1 MASPAAPSGNQSNL
15 GMAPNIG
22 SLLCYLP
29 CCLGLIVAVVA
40 AIIEKQSRLVRFHA
54 FQSLLL
60 HAAMFVLFV
69 AMTIVQVALA
79 FVGGGAVAL
88 LLWPLRLLV
97 GLGVLAVQ
105 IICMIKA
112 NAGEQY
118 ELPVIGEMAR
128 KWAQGA

>member
-79 FVGGGAVAL
+79 FAGGGAIAL

>member
-1 MASPAAPSGNQSNL
+1 
-15 GMAPNIG
+15 MAPNIG
-22 SLLCYLP
+22 ALLCYLP

-69 AMTIVQVALA
+69 ALTVVQIGLA
-79 FVGGGAVAL
+79 FVGGGVIAL
-88 LLWPLRLLV
+88 LLWPLRLLI
-97 GLGVLAVQ
+97 GLGVLALL
-105 IICMIKA
+105 IICMMKA
-112 NAGEQY
+112 NSGQEY

>member
-128 KWAQGA
+128 KWAQGS

>member
-15 GMAPNIG
+15 GMTPNIG

-60 HAAMFVLFV
+60 HAAMLVLFV
-69 AMTIVQVALA
+69 AMTVVQVALA